1 MLTTNATKWNEFP
14 NVKIKAAKIAN
25 ASGTCFVSSQEFMI
39 SSPSSGFNPKVRDK
53 AYFHHIS
60 PRSISGQN
68 TSNSATFTV
77 PVSVSNNNNTDGSL
91 PVNHYIA
98 NSVFSSTFQLDW
110 PNANVYGCGSIA
122 KVQNNNAEII
132 NTTIY
137 PNPANNKLNILLED
151 SMIISNETNIEITDL
166 LGKQVFIQQITSP
179 IIELEIS
186 SLAVGSYIIQIKN
199 QNTIQKSKLIISR

>member
-1 MLTTNATKWNEFP
+1 
-14 NVKIKAAKIAN
+14 
-25 ASGTCFVSSQEFMI
+25 
-39 SSPSSGFNPKVRDK
+39 
-53 AYFHHIS
+53 
-60 PRSISGQN
+60 
-68 TSNSATFTV
+68 
-77 PVSVSNNNNTDGSL
+77 
-91 PVNHYIA
+91 
-98 NSVFSSTFQLDW
+98 VFSSTFQLDW